1 MQTRLGQIDWGPLEV
16 LSKTDVTAAHSLFID
31 TILPIIEELVPC
43 KLTGKRFGRRR
54 VDKRRRCIW
63 RKLAKIRRTLLSTF
77 SVSKATSL
85 LKSQQLLE
93 KELKSSYDL
102 QGREEEDKVVNAMKT
117 NIKAFFA
124 YGKSRQK
131 TKAKVGPFLD
141 PDTGIPNPDPDYAAS
156 ILIEQ

>member
-1 MQTRLGQIDWGPLEV
+1 M
-16 LSKTDVTAAHSLFID
+16 
-31 TILPIIEELVPC
+31 
-43 KLTGKRFGRRR
+43 
-54 VDKRRRCIW
+54 
-63 RKLAKIRRTLLSTF
+63 
-77 SVSKATSL
+77 
-85 LKSQQLLE
+85 
-93 KELKSSYDL
+93 

-156 ILIEQ
+156 ILSEQYSSVFTQPRPDYLVDNL